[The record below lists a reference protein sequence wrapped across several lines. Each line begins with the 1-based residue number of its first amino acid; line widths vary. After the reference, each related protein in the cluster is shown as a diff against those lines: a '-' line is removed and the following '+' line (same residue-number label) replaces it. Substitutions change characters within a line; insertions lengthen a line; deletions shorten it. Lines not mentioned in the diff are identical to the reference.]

1 MLVPYGHLAQVLSD
15 TKIFPEGKQTFP
27 KTAHDEHREPKINLS
42 NPDLIRA
49 RVVDDQVIVPAVWR
63 DDDEDDAMPAKR
75 LSD

>member
-1 MLVPYGHLAQVLSD
+1 MAQVLSD
-15 TKIFPEGKQTFP
+15 TKNSPEGKQPFP
-27 KTAHDEHREPKINLS
+27 ETTHDEHREPKINFS

-49 RVVDDQVIVPAVWR
+49 KVVDGKVIVPAAWR